1 MLNDVQKIQIEI
13 MDYIHD
19 VCEKNNISY
28 YIVGGTLIGALR
40 HKGFIPWDIDIDI
53 SMPREDYS
61 RFKNIF
67 INECKESDF
76 EYLDYSILDNFF
88 KPHAIVRKKF
98 TSFRIK
104 DDINSKY
111 DYGVFVDVFPLDKI
125 PDNKHEQRKLC
136 KKLNFYKNILY
147 YKTSLTIPKNLFK
160 RCVKKLFVLS
170 LSLFSNR
177 FIQNKILKIMTS
189 NNHIQTN
196 LLCNLAGKYSMEKE
210 AHTLDVWGNPTK
222 YAFEGRYYYGPEK
235 ADTYLRKI
243 YGNYMELPS
252 LEEQK
257 MLSDYFDN
265 LKVGKSN

>member
-1 MLNDVQKIQIEI
+1 

-111 DYGVFVDVFPLDKI
+111 DYGVFVDVFLWIKYPIINTSKENYAKI
-125 PDNKHEQRKLC
+125 EFLQEYL
-136 KKLNFYKNILY
+136 
-147 YKTSLTIPKNLFK
+147 
-160 RCVKKLFVLS
+160 VL
-170 LSLFSNR
+170 
-177 FIQNKILKIMTS
+177 
-189 NNHIQTN
+189 
-196 LLCNLAGKYSMEKE
+196 
-210 AHTLDVWGNPTK
+210 
-222 YAFEGRYYYGPEK
+222 
-235 ADTYLRKI
+235 
-243 YGNYMELPS
+243 
-252 LEEQK
+252 
-257 MLSDYFDN
+257 
-265 LKVGKSN
+265 